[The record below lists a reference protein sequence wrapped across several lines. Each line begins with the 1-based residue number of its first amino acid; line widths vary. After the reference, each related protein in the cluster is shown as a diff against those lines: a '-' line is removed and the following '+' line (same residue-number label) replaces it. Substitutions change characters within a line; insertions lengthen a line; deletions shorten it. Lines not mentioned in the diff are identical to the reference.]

1 MISKEMEEVIKLLK
15 SLQSNNSAV
24 LSIEQLRKNADQ
36 AGEMIKIPNDVK
48 YEYIEVGGLPV
59 AWVTTPE
66 SNTNRVILYLHGGAY
81 ILGSI
86 TSSRAL
92 TLAFLRMSNAR
103 ILTVDYRLAPEHPFP
118 AGLEDSISVYKW
130 LIESEKIKPENI
142 IIAGASAGG
151 GLTVATLIKLRD
163 EGVPLPSAGIA
174 ISPWADLT
182 CSSESFT
189 QKAELD
195 PWLTP
200 EGLKN
205 CAKFY
210 GRDNDLR
217 NPYISTVFADFKG
230 LPSLYIQVGTS
241 EILLDDSIHLAEQAK
256 AAGVDVKLDIW
267 ENLIHVF
274 AAFETPETQQAR
286 ERIEKFI
293 KEIYR

>member
-1 MISKEMEEVIKLLK
+1 MLSKEMEEVITLLK

-36 AGEMIKIPNDVK
+36 AGEMIKIPDDVK
-48 YEYIEVGGLPV
+48 YEYIEVGGVPV

-92 TLAFLRMSNAR
+92 TLSFLCMSNAR
-103 ILTVDYRLAPEHPFP
+103 VLAIDYRLAPEHPFP
-118 AGLEDSISVYKW
+118 AGLEDAISVYKW

-151 GLTVATLIKLRD
+151 GLTIATLIKLRD
-163 EGVPLPSAGIA
+163 EGVPLPSAGIV

-189 QKAELD
+189 QKEELD

-205 CAKFY
+205 CAILY
-210 GRDNDLR
+210 GGNNDLR

-230 LPSLYIQVGTS
+230 LSPLYIQVGTS
-241 EILLDDSIHLAEQAK
+241 EILLDDSINLAEQAK
-256 AAGVDVKLDIW
+256 AADVDVKLDIW

-274 AAFETPETQQAR
+274 AAFETPESQQAR

-293 KEIYR
+293 KEIFR

>member
-1 MISKEMEEVIKLLK
+1 MISKEMEEVIRLLK

-36 AGEMIKIPNDVK
+36 AGEMIKIPDDVK
-48 YEYIEVGGLPV
+48 YEHIEIRGVPA
-59 AWVTTPE
+59 AWVTIPN
-66 SNTNRVILYLHGGAY
+66 SNNNRVILYIHGGAY

-103 ILTVDYRLAPEHPFP
+103 VLAIDYHLAPEHPFP
-118 AGLEDSISVYKW
+118 TGLEDAIGVYKW
-130 LIESEKIKPENI
+130 LIESEEIKPENI

-151 GLTVATLIKLRD
+151 GLTIATIIKLRD
-163 EGVPLPSAGIA
+163 EGVPLPSAGIV

-182 CSSESFT
+182 CSSESFM
-189 QKAELD
+189 QKADLD

-205 CAKFY
+205 CAKLY
-210 GRDNDLR
+210 GTNNDLR

-230 LPSLYIQVGTS
+230 LPPLFIQVGTS
-241 EILLDDSIHLAEQAK
+241 EILLDDSINLAEQAK
-256 AAGVDVKLDIW
+256 AAEVDVKLDIW

-274 AAFETPETQQAR
+274 AAFETPESQQAR

-293 KEIYR
+293 KEIFR